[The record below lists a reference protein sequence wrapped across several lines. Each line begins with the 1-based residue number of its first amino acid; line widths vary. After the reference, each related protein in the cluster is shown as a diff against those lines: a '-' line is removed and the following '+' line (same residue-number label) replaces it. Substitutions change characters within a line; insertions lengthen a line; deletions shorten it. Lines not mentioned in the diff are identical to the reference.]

1 MVLYFNFKEK
11 KGWIPIMEET
21 NSNKNL
27 IKRLLIRFFIGALI
41 ILFTIYTLPKLI
53 QLLFPFIL
61 AFILAVIFN
70 PAINKVNS
78 WLHKLNIKSPS
89 SRNLITFIF
98 TIIILG
104 FVSFLSYYLFAI
116 LIKEIIS
123 LATSIQKN
131 WPTIVIT
138 FENIQKW
145 IITQIDVMPG
155 ETIEMINNF
164 TVSIL
169 DFIKNLS
176 RNLLN
181 ITVTATGTVISGT
194 GSFFFKFLTFFLSFY
209 FMIADFNL
217 IKNYI
222 KNHIDQRVINT
233 VTLLK
238 NSTLKALG
246 GYLKTQ
252 IFFAFTAFIFMFVAF
267 IMYGQDYALI
277 LALILGIVD
286 LLPLVGTSAVLLPW
300 GVLEYFFGTPQK
312 AIFLIIISI
321 SFFIFRRLAEP
332 KVMGNQTGLHP
343 LLALISIYV
352 GIQYSGLWGAFL
364 GPLVILL
371 IISILDSG
379 LLDGTIDDVRLLY
392 YKTIIALQK

>member
-1 MVLYFNFKEK
+1 
-11 KGWIPIMEET
+11 MEET
-21 NSNKNL
+21 ISNRNL
-27 IKRLLIRFFIGALI
+27 FRRLLIRFAIGTLI
-41 ILFTIYTLPKLI
+41 ILFTIYALPKLI

-61 AFILAVIFN
+61 AFMLAILFN
-70 PAINKVNS
+70 PAITKVNN

-104 FVSFLSYYLFAI
+104 LVFFVSYYLFAV

-123 LATSIQKN
+123 LTTSIQKN
-131 WPTIVIT
+131 WPTIVIA
-138 FENIQKW
+138 FEDIQKW
-145 IITQIDVMPG
+145 IITQIDVMPV

-169 DFIKNLS
+169 DFIKNFS
-176 RNLLN
+176 RSLLN
-181 ITVTATGTVISGT
+181 ITVSATGTVISGT
-194 GSFFFKFLTFFLSFY
+194 GNFFFKFFTFFLSFY

-217 IKNYI
+217 IKIYI

-233 VTLLK
+233 VVVLK

-252 IFFAFTAFIFMFVAF
+252 IFFAFTAFIFMFLAF
-267 IMYGQDYALI
+267 IIYGQEYALI

-286 LLPLVGTSAVLLPW
+286 LLPLIGTSAVLLPW
-300 GVLEYFFGTPQK
+300 SVLEYFFGTPQK

-321 SFFIFRRLAEP
+321 SFFVFRRLAEP

-352 GIQYSGLWGAFL
+352 GIQYSGLWGAFI
-364 GPLVILL
+364 GPLVILVV
-371 IISILDSG
+371 ISILDSG
-379 LLDGTIDDVRLLY
+379 LLDGTIDDIRLLY
-392 YKTIIALQK
+392 YKTTIVLQR